1 LKFGAIRAAPLNRL
15 SEQEMNSA
23 RRHILG
29 SAAKLAVISAAFRSG
44 LLPAFATAPDLF
56 EEPRAFPDDFVR
68 NLARDMAARPYEDE
82 KIELP
87 PGTEAL
93 TYDQYRDIR
102 FDPEKSLWKGE
113 GHGFSLDLF
122 HSGFLFTKPVDIHMV
137 AEGRQSKLRY
147 DPGLFVFGPSVT
159 APDGKT
165 DLHYAGLR
173 LRYPI
178 NSNNVQDE
186 FLVFQGASYFR
197 AVGRG
202 LLYGLSARGLAID
215 TGQPSGEEF
224 PFFRS
229 FWVKKPSAPA
239 GVVVIEALLDSPSVT
254 GAYRFSIKPGDDTQ
268 MDVEMTLYPRRDIEH
283 AGIAPLT
290 SMFLFNAMGRTADDY
305 RNAVHDS
312 DGLMMLTGR
321 GEWLWRPLAN
331 PKTLQVSA
339 FQDMS
344 PRGFGLMQRTRRYED
359 FLDLE
364 SKYERRPS
372 LWVEPIGDW
381 SAGAV
386 ELYEIPTHV
395 ETNDN
400 IVAFWR
406 PKEPLRQGAS
416 HSFVYRLHWCPA
428 WPLEQPAPVALVQF
442 SGAGVDY
449 DYASNPPKSDPNLRL
464 YVIEF
469 ADDGGASGVTAEVSA
484 SAGTIANVVVYPN
497 DMNGTLRL
505 TFRHDAAG
513 ADMAELRAVL
523 KRGGK
528 NAGETWLYRWTRP

>member
-1 LKFGAIRAAPLNRL
+1 
-15 SEQEMNSA
+15 M
-23 RRHILG
+23 
-29 SAAKLAVISAAFRSG
+29 
-44 LLPAFATAPDLF
+44 
-56 EEPRAFPDDFVR
+56 
-68 NLARDMAARPYEDE
+68 
-82 KIELP
+82 P
-87 PGTEAL
+87 PGFDQL

-102 FDPEKSLWKGE
+102 FNTEKSIWRGDP
-113 GHGFSLDLF
+113 HGFSFDVF
-122 HSGFLFTKPVDIHMV
+122 HSGFYFTRPVDIHV
-137 AEGRQSKLRY
+137 VDGDQQAKLKY
-147 DPGLFVFGPSVT
+147 DPGLFVFGPKVT

-178 NSNNVQDE
+178 NNKDVNDE
-186 FLVFQGASYFR
+186 FVVFQGASYFR
-197 AVGRG
+197 AVGKG

-229 FWVKKPSAPA
+229 FWVKKPAA
-239 GVVVIEALLDSPSVT
+239 ATGVIVVEALLNSPSLA
-254 GAYRFSIKPGDDTQ
+254 GAYRFTIKPGDDTQ
-268 MDVEMTLYPRRDIEH
+268 MDVEMTLYPRRDLEH
-283 AGIAPLT
+283 VGIAPLT
-290 SMFLFNAMGRTADDY
+290 SMYLFNSMARPVEDY

-312 DGLMMLTGR
+312 DGLMMLTGT

-339 FQDMS
+339 FQDLS

-381 SAGAV
+381 SGGFV
-386 ELYEIPTHV
+386 ELYEIPTLV

-406 PKEPLRQGAS
+406 PKEPLKQGGS
-416 HSFVYRLHWCPA
+416 HSFVYRLHWCA
-428 WPLEQPAPVALVQF
+428 SWPLEQPTPRAVVQF
-442 SGAGVDY
+442 SGSGVDV
-449 DYASNPPKSDPNLRL
+449 DYSANPPQYDPNRRL

-469 ADDGGASGVTAEVSA
+469 AGGDNPAESTPEVSA
-484 SAGTIANVVVYPN
+484 SAGKISNVVLYPN
-497 DMNGTLRL
+497 ETNKTVRL
-505 TFRHDAAG
+505 SFRHDASE
-513 ADMAELRAVL
+513 ADLAELRAVL
-523 KRGGK
+523 RRGDA
-528 NAGETWLYRWTRP
+528 NVSETWLYRWTRS